1 MHVCKRFLRR
11 FVAQLTGYA
20 LRAWAR
26 ATRRAERCTIAT
38 FSSLARCV
46 HDPLRALR
54 RLNQLGAWRALQ
66 TWVAFTTS
74 TVFLEGQRRASAA
87 TVIRLL
93 ADGGWRL
100 KRAALL
106 AWVDRCT
113 RVRAAERA
121 CRLVK
126 RVVGRLEHGAEAT
139 AIHVW
144 IRFCRDAALRDHDVA
159 VAALRQKEAALR
171 ATTLMR
177 SSSARA
183 LAAAWI
189 TWSTAVHRADV
200 KESTIRRMIKRLVS
214 RLTIRALCTWRIA
227 TALSERAVQTLAAR
241 FVRRRLLLR
250 VLRMRRSIC
259 EMIQLAAGFWKWV
272 VYRQLSLHMRL
283 AHVRSVT
290 KVKRNLR
297 RSCMRTLEC
306 ISALRAAVAASGALY
321 YAECL
326 GRLG

>member
-1 MHVCKRFLRR
+1 MERQLI
-11 FVAQLTGYA
+11 AQGWGV
-20 LRAWAR
+20 WAR
-26 ATRRAERCTIAT
+26 ATRCAERCTIAT

-46 HDPLRALR
+46 H
-54 RLNQLGAWRALQ
+54 
-66 TWVAFTTS
+66 
-74 TVFLEGQRRASAA
+74 
-87 TVIRLL
+87 
-93 ADGGWRL
+93 
-100 KRAALL
+100 
-106 AWVDRCT
+106 
-113 RVRAAERA
+113 
-121 CRLVK
+121 
-126 RVVGRLEHGAEAT
+126 
-139 AIHVW
+139 
-144 IRFCRDAALRDHDVA
+144 HDVA